1 MTAVNDAPEVDI
13 DLGFPA
19 FEILPGQAPGH
30 HGAALFIKQSTR
42 PKRANT

>member
-19 FEILPGQAPGH
+19 FEILPGQAPVTM
-30 HGAALFIKQSTR
+30 APALFIKQSTR